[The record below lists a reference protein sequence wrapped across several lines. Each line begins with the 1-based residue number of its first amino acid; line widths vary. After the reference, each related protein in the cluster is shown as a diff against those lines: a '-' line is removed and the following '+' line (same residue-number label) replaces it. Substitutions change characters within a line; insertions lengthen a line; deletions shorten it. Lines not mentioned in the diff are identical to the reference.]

1 MQDNQYDIPVS
12 WSEVTAAVKPTPD
25 EPRPVVEIAS
35 GAMFMIALNS
45 WDLATEGSPTI
56 IMFISLRLRKKSTT
70 TGHSRKQADI
80 HKPIV

>member
-70 TGHSRKQADI
+70 TGHSRK
-80 HKPIV
+80 